1 MKSLLILSHAPHL
14 IHNGSVLAYAPFV
27 REINLWA
34 DAFSKVTVL
43 SPCFNETGNSKVF
56 ENKKKILT
64 AYNHKNLNHN
74 ALSVLHFKSVR
85 LGLKSIFNTPKTLV
99 KIYRGCSTAD
109 HIHLRCPGNI
119 GLLGCMVQIF
129 FPSTIKTAK
138 YAGNWDPNATNQ
150 PLSYRLQKWIL
161 ANPWLTR
168 NMQVMAY
175 GEWPNQSPN
184 IKPFFTA
191 TYSEKDTHI
200 EILRRDWQGAIK
212 FVFAGTLSEGKNPF
226 YAVQLIKELKDS
238 GINVH
243 SDIYGDGVQKK
254 QIQDF
259 ITEHHLEQSVV
270 LHGNKDA
277 DRLKNAYQNAHFL
290 ILPSQSEGWPK
301 VVAEAMF
308 WGAIPITRAVSC
320 VPWMLGHGDRGILLK
335 DELTAD
341 VQGIMQHLNKPELLQ
356 AMSQSGAD
364 WSRQYTTDA
373 FSKAIKQLLAK

>member
-1 MKSLLILSHAPHL
+1 MKLTVISHAPHIEYDQKLWSYGPYVREMNLWTPHFDSVKVVAPLASQRPTAMELSYDHGL
-14 IHNGSVLAYAPFV
+14 IELMQVPSLFFKSGMRGIRSVLQVPSVMRTIYK
-27 REINLWA
+27 
-34 DAFSKVTVL
+34 AFK
-43 SPCFNETGNSKVF
+43 
-56 ENKKKILT
+56 
-64 AYNHKNLNHN
+64 
-74 ALSVLHFKSVR
+74 
-85 LGLKSIFNTPKTLV
+85 
-99 KIYRGCSTAD
+99 TAD

-129 FPSTIKTAK
+129 FPRTIKTAK
-138 YAGNWDPNATNQ
+138 YAGNWDPNGTNQ

-226 YAVQLIKELKDS
+226 YAVQLIKGLKDS

>member
-1 MKSLLILSHAPHL
+1 MLKFVVVSSAPVLLK
-14 IHNGSVLAYAPFV
+14 NGQYHAYAPFV
-27 REINLWA
+27 REMNLWSDFIPELTLIA
-34 DAFSKVTVL
+34 PDSYFKPLIVDVLEPAPRFYSIPAINFSSAITSISSIITV
-43 SPCFNETGNSKVF
+43 P
-56 ENKKKILT
+56 KIILLLFRQF
-64 AYNHKNLNHN
+64 AQ
-74 ALSVLHFKSVR
+74 
-85 LGLKSIFNTPKTLV
+85 
-99 KIYRGCSTAD
+99 AD

-129 FPSTIKTAK
+129 FPRTIKTAK
-138 YAGNWDPNATNQ
+138 YAGNWDPNGTNQ

-191 TYSEKDTHI
+191 TYSEKETHI

-226 YAVQLIKELKDS
+226 YAVQLIKGLKDS